1 MALSVLFFALDG
13 INEKTIYLTLK
24 GNHYSS
30 DPLELDSFFGQ
41 SVIKQESHVH
51 TGTMW
56 KDT

>member
-13 INEKTIYLTLK
+13 INEKTIYLTLTV
-24 GNHYSS
+24 NHSS

-51 TGTMW
+51 TGAMW